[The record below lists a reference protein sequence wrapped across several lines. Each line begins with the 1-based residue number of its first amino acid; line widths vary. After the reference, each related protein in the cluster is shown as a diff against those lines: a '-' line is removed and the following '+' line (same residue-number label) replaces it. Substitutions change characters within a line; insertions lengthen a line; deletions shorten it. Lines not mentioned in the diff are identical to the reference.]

1 MTAEQFRAIAL
12 SFPEAI
18 EAAHMGHPDFR
29 AGGKIFATLGYQN
42 EGRGV
47 LILSPEE
54 QKEVI
59 SQHSEMF
66 EPVPGGWGR
75 RGATQVILK
84 QVTRPVLEAAMRKA
98 WKRKAPK
105 RLSNPRRVTT

>member
-1 MTAEQFRAIAL
+1 VTAKQFRAIAL

-29 AGGKIFATLGYQN
+29 VGGKIFATLGYQD

-54 QKEVI
+54 QEEVM
-59 SQHSEMF
+59 SQHPEML
-66 EPVPGGWGR
+66 EPVPGGWGL
-75 RGATQVILK
+75 RGSTQVLLK
-84 QVTRPVLEAAMRKA
+84 QITLPVLEAAMQKA
-98 WKRKAPK
+98 WQRKAPK
-105 RLSNPRRVTT
+105 RLSKPRRVPK